1 MHQLD
6 FLQDLAIIMIVA
18 GLVTILCHRFRQP
31 VVLGYI
37 IAGLIIG
44 PHTPPYSLIHDRETI
59 RILSE
64 LGMIFLMFS
73 LGLEFSLRKLR
84 AVGSTAFVAA
94 TLEIILLMSVGY
106 GIGRLFDWQP
116 MDSLFLGAIL
126 AISSTT
132 IIMKAFSELRLG
144 KQKFAGLVFGV
155 LIVEDMLG
163 IVLIALLSGIARTGS
178 FQGLEAA
185 ITIGE
190 LLVFLVVSL
199 VAGLIIVPRLIGFVA
214 RFASPE
220 MLLITVLGLCFG
232 FTLLTVK
239 LEYSLA
245 LGAFLIGAILAE
257 TRELGKIEAL
267 TFPIRDMFS
276 AVFFVSVGLLI
287 DPALIVEHIV
297 PITLISLAVIVGK
310 LVSCGLGTFL
320 AGHDIPTSTRVG
332 MSLTQIGEFSFIIA
346 AMGLTLGVT
355 SDFLYPIAVSVSAI
369 TTLTTPYLIR
379 ASDPFAH
386 WIVRA
391 APATLMS
398 YANLYT
404 RWYGHF
410 HQQRQNNRVRRILR
424 RITGQLAVF
433 LGLIAG
439 SLLTAVFLAQG
450 LLRVF
455 PRLQT
460 WEDAV
465 KSLLWALAIAAVLPV
480 YIAAIRKLRALG
492 MIVAELGLPD
502 RGGDHRKAELRG
514 VVANAFW
521 AVSLLSL
528 AGFTFGLSYAVLP
541 SGALVVALVL
551 ARGGLAW
558 LLRDPLNKV
567 YFQGKAALHDTFHTP
582 GHEPSHRDVPF
593 LGNDQKGP
601 HASGPHA
608 SAGPDGAWPAVEMPV
623 VARLR
628 QEGRLERFVLG
639 ADMPCAARTI
649 RELGLRTQTGALIV
663 GIQRDGREP
672 LVNPGVHEPLHA
684 GDELLLFGTAS
695 QLEEAVQLL
704 SGGSEHAG
712 AAA

>member
-37 IAGLIIG
+37 VAGLIIG
-44 PHTPPYSLIHDRETI
+44 PHTPPYNLIHDRDTI

-106 GIGRLFDWQP
+106 GIGTLFGWKP

-132 IIMKAFSELRLG
+132 IIMKAFSELKLG

-163 IVLIALLSGIARTGS
+163 IVLIALLSGIAKTGS

-199 VAGLIIVPRLIGFVA
+199 VAGLILVPRVIGFVA
-214 RFASPE
+214 RYASPE

-257 TRELGKIEAL
+257 TKELGKIEAL

-287 DPALIVEHIV
+287 DPALIREHIL
-297 PITLISLAVIVGK
+297 PISLISLAVIGGK

-386 WIVRA
+386 WLVKA
-391 APATLMS
+391 APATFVS

-404 RWYGHF
+404 RWYGQF
-410 HQQRQNNRVRRILR
+410 HQQRQDNQVRKILR
-424 RITGQLAVF
+424 RIMGQLGIF

-439 SLLTAVFLAQG
+439 SLLTAVFLSRA
-450 LLRVF
+450 LLRFV
-455 PRLQT
+455 PQIRL

-465 KSLLWALAIAAVLPV
+465 KSLLWVLAIVAVLPV
-480 YIAAIRKLRALG
+480 YVAAVRKLRALG
-492 MIVAELGLPD
+492 MILAELGLPD
-502 RGGDHRKAELRG
+502 RDGDHRKTELRG
-514 VVANAFW
+514 VVATAFW
-521 AVSLLSL
+521 AFSLLSL
-528 AGFTFGLSYAVLP
+528 AGFTFALSYAALP
-541 SGALVVALVL
+541 SASVVVALALVVGVL
-551 ARGGLAW
+551 AW
-558 LLRDPLNKV
+558 FLRDSLNKV
-567 YFQGKAALHDTFHTP
+567 YFQGKAALHETLNGH
-582 GHEPSHRDVPF
+582 GHEPSHRDVPPLLTDGSG
-593 LGNDQKGP
+593 LGAEN
-601 HASGPHA
+601 A
-608 SAGPDGAWPAVEMPV
+608 V

-628 QEGRLERFVLG
+628 RDGKLESFVLG

-649 RELGLRTQTGALIV
+649 RELALRTQTGALIV
-663 GIQRDGREP
+663 GIQREGQEP
-672 LVNPGVHEPLHA
+672 IVNPSVEEQLHT
-684 GDELLLFGTAS
+684 GDELILFGNAT
-695 QLEEAVQLL
+695 QLEDAVQLL

-712 AAA
+712 DGTPVAA